1 MDSQQAKQIL
11 LGYHPG
17 SADASDPQIA
27 EALRQLEHDPQ
38 LALWFEQLQRAD
50 DAIRRQLRETPVP
63 HDLKQRILAEQ
74 KIVRPDFGWR
84 KPVLMAAAAAT
95 IIALGVLTVWVSR
108 RDTRN
113 GLEAYRA
120 DMVRYV
126 SSSYSSTF
134 IKATSFDELRQVL
147 ASRKWPSDFIIPD
160 RLRSVTVIGGGAV
173 EWNGHKVALA
183 CMKEGRHGL
192 WLFVMEKS
200 ALRDAPQTETP
211 RIKEVESAPTA
222 AWSQDGNAY
231 LFTVQGDE
239 TLLKK
244 YLPPTGS

>member
-17 SADASDPQIA
+17 SSDASDPQIA

-147 ASRKWPSDFIIPD
+147 ATRKWPTDFIIPD
-160 RLRSVTVIGGGAV
+160 RLKSVTVIGGGAV

-183 CMKEGRHGL
+183 CMKEGRRGL
-192 WLFVMEKS
+192 WLFVIEKS
-200 ALRDAPQTETP
+200 ALRDAPKTETP
-211 RIKEVESAPTA
+211 QVKEVENAPTA

-239 TLLKK
+239 AFLRK
-244 YLPPTGS
+244 YLPTTGS